1 MESISHFIL
10 NQRFLTG
17 AAVLLLLLSI
27 ICQIM
32 IGVLYQNMIKETDNM
47 AATTNK
53 VLKQC
58 KLKFCNCYKLNMG
71 TMNVGAFVDK
81 FLNRIK
87 IGKVS
92 LSGIGHLSGQLML
105 GSVFAAG
112 VGICNGIIEGM
123 TFGALLP
130 YYALSLFGL
139 YAYFSV
145 ASLVDIQGK
154 RRVLKTNLV
163 DYLENHMIN
172 HLNITREIE
181 SLIESEESA
190 VTEVKDVKERIR
202 KRKAQA
208 EKGET
213 ESLQEQQAEKTAV
226 QIKLGE
232 KEEEELAALLKEFLA

>member
-1 MESISHFIL
+1 
-10 NQRFLTG
+10 
-17 AAVLLLLLSI
+17 
-27 ICQIM
+27 
-32 IGVLYQNMIKETDNM
+32 
-47 AATTNK
+47 
-53 VLKQC
+53 
-58 KLKFCNCYKLNMG
+58 MG

-181 SLIESEESA
+181 SLIEPEASA

-226 QIKLGE
+226 QTKLGE